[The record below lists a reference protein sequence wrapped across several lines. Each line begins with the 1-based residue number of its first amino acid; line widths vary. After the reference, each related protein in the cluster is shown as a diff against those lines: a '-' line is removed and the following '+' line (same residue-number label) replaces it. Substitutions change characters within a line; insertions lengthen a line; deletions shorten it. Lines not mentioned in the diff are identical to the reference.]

1 MSKRVLLRIV
11 GFMAGIVMLV
21 NCAGCN
27 GEQKHKKSNT
37 SSNIEV
43 ETIEVEQIE
52 VEEIEVKYLD

>member
-1 MSKRVLLRIV
+1 
-11 GFMAGIVMLV
+11 MLV